1 MPSQPSKPNP
11 RPKSRTSPKS
21 KSDPTSRTDP
31 KPNAKPE
38 GPGAASRSKSSRRW
52 LDRHFNDEYVKRAQQ
67 EGYRSRAVFKLLEI
81 QEKDRLLGPGLR
93 VADLGAAPGG
103 WSQVAARL
111 VGDQGRVLA
120 LDILPMDPLPGVTFI
135 QGDFR
140 EAGPLTR
147 LREALGHEPLD
158 LVLSDM
164 APNMS
169 GTAADQPRLIYLCEL
184 ALDFALRHLRPG
196 GTLVVKIFQGEGFD
210 AYLKSLRHH
219 FRQVNTRKPK
229 SSRRESRD
237 LYLVARDL
245 IPREEPPGL
254 VSG

>member
-1 MPSQPSKPNP
+1 MPAPPSKPKP
-11 RPKSRTSPKS
+11 QPQPKT
-21 KSDPTSRTDP
+21 
-31 KPNAKPE
+31 KPH
-38 GPGAASRSKSSRRW
+38 GPGTAASRSKSSRRW
-52 LDRHFNDEYVKRAQQ
+52 LERHFNDEYVKRAQQ

-81 QEKDRLLGPGLR
+81 QEKDRILAPGLR

-103 WSQVAARL
+103 WSQVAVRL

-120 LDILPMDPLPGVTFI
+120 LGILPMDPVPGVTFI

-140 EAGPLTR
+140 EAEPLDR
-147 LREALGHEPLD
+147 LREALSHEALD

-169 GTAADQPRLIYLCEL
+169 GTAADQPRLVYLCEL
-184 ALDFALRHLRPG
+184 ALDFALQHLRPG

-210 AYLKSLRHH
+210 AYLKTLRRH
-219 FRQVNTRKPK
+219 FRQVTSRKPK
-229 SSRRESRD
+229 SSRSESRE
-237 LYLVARDL
+237 LYLVARGL
-245 IPREEPPGL
+245 IAQEAPPGL

>member
-1 MPSQPSKPNP
+1 MPSRPFKSNP
-11 RPKSRTSPKS
+11 RSRSSTDPKSKS
-21 KSDPTSRTDP
+21 KSDPKP

-103 WSQVAARL
+103 WSQVAVRL

-140 EAGPLTR
+140 EAEPLAR
-147 LREALGHEPLD
+147 LREALGPEALD

-169 GTAADQPRLIYLCEL
+169 GTAADQPRLINLCEL

-196 GTLVVKIFQGEGFD
+196 GALVVKIFQGEGFD
-210 AYLKSLRHH
+210 AYLKTLRRH
-219 FRQVNTRKPK
+219 FRQVSSRKPR
-229 SSRRESRD
+229 SSRRESRE